1 MGQSLMV
8 SNYVRLVFL
17 KKYQEVPSIWL
28 LAQVTKGHWLKSTH
42 RKRKG
47 HTFTNKLHHVV
58 TESMG
63 YHCFIS
69 SVVGDVYFLRELL
82 PSVLH
87 KVLL

>member
-17 KKYQEVPSIWL
+17 KKYQEVPFIWL

-42 RKRKG
+42 RKRD
-47 HTFTNKLHHVV
+47 TFTNKLHHVV
-58 TESMG
+58 TERMG
-63 YHCFIS
+63 YHCFIC

-82 PSVLH
+82 PFVLH